1 MRKWIFILTL
11 FIAACS
17 KSEHLSDEPYVPSTD
32 AIGFASE
39 DNWESA
45 VTKGSIVGSGGF
57 KDNDSIGVFAFF
69 LDNGVWV
76 PENETPDFMYN
87 QAVIYDAT
95 AEKWDYTPA
104 KYWSN
109 DPADRIKFFSYF
121 PYSEKAGENGI
132 VLSANDA
139 TEHPTIAFTPHTDV
153 DKQVDFLTATT
164 GLLQRPLAAMGLVS
178 LQFDHQLTQVIFS
191 AKVNGPKEQITNVQ
205 VTEITF
211 KGAKYCGGKY
221 TDTGFEWD
229 IDNTVVGGSENT
241 TYSIKNPTPLS
252 EDTKQLKTDLILKT
266 TEYTELIT
274 EAGTMMLIPQ
284 KFTDKQVVITINYN
298 VITIDGATTAH
309 SQTIEAPAHE
319 FLKGRRMVY
328 QFTIDLM
335 DEYYIR
341 LDAVSDEKWNNKELI
356 LNVDDMYFNLTGN
369 TRAYNWV
376 DHTTGTDR
384 LTIGID
390 FETNLLENNIILKSE
405 LADGA
410 ATLDWANSQILY
422 EREHSD
428 VQVEDRITVTLKFG
442 NVTRTLTIDIIIK
455 QMLIEFTVTVE
466 PWNDNGELEV
476 ETQVIKFTTT
486 VEPWNDKGEL
496 EVE

>member
-1 MRKWIFILTL
+1 MRKWIFILAL
-11 FIAACS
+11 FVAACS
-17 KSEHLSDEPYVPSTD
+17 KNEHSPDQPYVPSTD

-39 DNWESA
+39 DNWEAA
-45 VTKGSIVGSGGF
+45 VTKGSIIGSEGF
-57 KDNDSIGVFAFF
+57 KDNDAIGVFAFF
-69 LDNGVWV
+69 LDNGEWV
-76 PENETPDFMYN
+76 PENEAPDFMYN

-95 AEKWDYTPA
+95 TEKWDYTPA

-109 DPADRIKFFSYF
+109 DPADRIKFFGYYPHS
-121 PYSEKAGENGI
+121 PKSGDSGI
-132 VLSANDA
+132 TLSANDA
-139 TEHPTIAFTPHTDV
+139 KGHPTITFTPHTDV

-164 GLLQRPLAAMGLVS
+164 ALLQRPLTTVGFVA

-229 IDNTVVGGSENT
+229 INTAVGGSENT
-241 TYSIKNPTPLS
+241 TYSIKNREPLS
-252 EDTKQLKTDLILKT
+252 EDTKQLETGLILKT
-266 TEYTELIT
+266 ADYTELVT
-274 EAGTMMLIPQ
+274 EVGTMLLIPQ
-284 KFTDKQVVITINYN
+284 KIADKQVVITINYN
-298 VITIDGATTAH
+298 VTTIDGETTTH
-309 SQTIEAPAHE
+309 SQTIEAPSHE

-335 DEYYIR
+335 DEYYIE
-341 LDAVSDEKWNNKELI
+341 LDAVSDEKWNDKELI

-369 TRAYNWV
+369 ARAYNWV
-376 DHTTGTDR
+376 DHTTDTER

-390 FETNLLENNIILKSE
+390 FATNLLENNISLKSE
-405 LADGA
+405 LADGK
-410 ATLDWANSQILY
+410 ATIDWTNSQILY
-422 EREHSD
+422 NRDYSD

-442 NVTRTLTIDIIIK
+442 NVTRTLTIDIVIK
-455 QMLIEFTVTVE
+455 KMAIEFTVTVE
-466 PWNDNGELEV
+466 PWNNNGELEV

-486 VEPWNDKGEL
+486 VEPWNDKGEV